1 MSENVELTEID
12 RAILRGEAIADAYM
26 ELTGK
31 NLADLGPQDVVV
43 DVISDLL
50 LWVDDRTSVPV
61 DVLSEPV

>member
-61 DVLSEPV
+61 DVLADHG

>member
-1 MSENVELTEID
+1 MGTELTEID

-61 DVLSEPV
+61 DVLADHG